1 MIEDEAAGAIR
12 AIVLE
17 HARVRVDALRDDHRL
32 TADLGFDSLAFL
44 MSVADVE
51 ELFAIHFPL
60 EGAGDLDHVTLGD
73 FIQQIRR
80 VRARSDIGAD
90 GNVRA

>member
-1 MIEDEAAGAIR
+1 MVKEEAAGAIR

-17 HARVRVDALRDDHRL
+17 HARVRVDAIRDDHRL

-44 MSVADVE
+44 MTVADVE

-73 FIQQIRR
+73 FVGQVQRLR
-80 VRARSDIGAD
+80 ARPDVEADGAVRA
-90 GNVRA
+90 